1 MRALLINPRLQTI
14 TEIDYDG
21 TSEAM
26 CKLIGC
32 DSFKVVST
40 LNGWL
45 REGFDTVWV
54 RGDELDDDKY
64 QNRWFQIGVGTDKA
78 TNPIAGKG
86 LVVGTDE
93 AGENCPA
100 IISRDEL
107 TRRVT
112 FTRRKGFKSSLPDG
126 LEIRIRALRFAAAL
140 GNGGVAEFRP
150 LQRARGT

>member
-1 MRALLINPRLQTI
+1 MAATASRSSNA
-14 TEIDYDG
+14 
-21 TSEAM
+21 
-26 CKLIGC
+26 
-32 DSFKVVST
+32 
-40 LNGWL
+40 NGWL

-112 FTRRKGFKSSLPDG
+112 FTRRKGFQSSLPDG
-126 LEIRIRALRFAAAL
+126 LEISVRALRFAAAL
-140 GNGGVAEFRP
+140 GNEGVAPVVRKSGWHP
-150 LQRARGT
+150 

>member
-32 DSFKVVST
+32 DSFKVAST

-45 REGFDTVWV
+45 QEGSDAVWV
-54 RGDELDDDKY
+54 SGDEPDDDKY
-64 QNRWFQIGVGTDKA
+64 PSQWFQIGVGTDRA
-78 TNPIAGKG
+78 TDPIPGKG
-86 LVVGTDE
+86 LVVGIDK

-112 FTRRKGFKSSLPDG
+112 FTKCKFRGFESPLVPEG
-126 LEIRIRALRFAAAL
+126 LDFRIKAPIF
-140 GNGGVAEFRP
+140 EEK
-150 LQRARGT
+150 

>member
-1 MRALLINPRLQTI
+1 
-14 TEIDYDG
+14 
-21 TSEAM
+21 M

-32 DSFKVVST
+32 DIFKVAST

-45 REGFDTVWV
+45 QEGSDTVWV
-54 RGDELDDDKY
+54 SDDERDDDK
-64 QNRWFQIGVGTDKA
+64 QPNRWFQIGVGTDKA

-112 FTRRKGFKSSLPDG
+112 FTRRKGFKSSLPDR

-140 GNGGVAEFRP
+140 GNEGVAEFRP
-150 LQRARGT
+150 LPRARGA

>member
-1 MRALLINPRLQTI
+1 
-14 TEIDYDG
+14 
-21 TSEAM
+21 M

-32 DSFKVVST
+32 DIFKVVST

-45 REGFDTVWV
+45 QEGFDTVWIS
-54 RGDELDDDKY
+54 GDELDDDKY
-64 QNRWFQIGVGTDKA
+64 PNRWFQIGVGTDKA
-78 TNPIAGKG
+78 TNPIAGKA

-112 FTRRKGFKSSLPDG
+112 FTRRKGFQSSLPEG
-126 LEIRIRALRFAAAL
+126 LEISIRALRFAAAL
-140 GNGGVAEFRP
+140 GNEG
-150 LQRARGT
+150 

>member
-1 MRALLINPRLQTI
+1 MGDEAKGKITMRALLINPKQRTI

-21 TSEAM
+21 TPQAM

-32 DSFKVVST
+32 DIFKVVST

-45 REGFDTVWV
+45 QEGFDTVWIS
-54 RGDELDDDKY
+54 GDELDDDKY
-64 QNRWFQIGVGTDKA
+64 PNRWFQIGVGTDKA
-78 TNPIAGKG
+78 TNPIAGKA

-112 FTRRKGFKSSLPDG
+112 FTRRKGVQSSLPDG
-126 LEIRIRALRFAAAL
+126 LEISIRALRFAAAL
-140 GNGGVAEFRP
+140 GNEG
-150 LQRARGT
+150 